1 MNCKQA
7 RQLFDAYLDGELS
20 PGLATELGAH
30 RVHCAE
36 CRRALAL
43 MEVSGH
49 LIASDT
55 DPSLPQGI
63 LADRLIACMDK
74 EPTRR
79 RGRWRRGLYIA
90 GPLAA
95 AAVIALA
102 FLGVF
107 DYREVRVAGHTE
119 RVDDSQRASAGVQ
132 DKAGKD
138 PGLRVESV
146 DERLLR
152 EWIEQTGAN
161 VATKVESGE
170 SFQEVLELT
179 VSQLLDILE
188 KSRDESSGE
197 DHYPGA
203 GAEAP
208 LVPVQSVPT
217 DDKEVE
223 DL

>member
-1 MNCKQA
+1 MICKQA
-7 RQLFDAYLDGELS
+7 RQLFGAYLDGELS

-30 RVHCAE
+30 RVQCAE

-49 LIASDT
+49 LVASDS
-55 DPSLPQGI
+55 DPSLPQGV
-63 LADRLIACMDK
+63 LAERLIACMDE
-74 EPTRR
+74 EPVQR
-79 RGRWRRGLYIA
+79 RGRWRRALYIA

-107 DYREVRVAGHTE
+107 DHRESHIAGYKEEVGDSRRSSSATRQVQETE
-119 RVDDSQRASAGVQ
+119 
-132 DKAGKD
+132 
-138 PGLRVESV
+138 PGRRVESV

-152 EWIEQTGAN
+152 EWIEQTGEN

-208 LVPVQSVPT
+208 LVPATPVPA